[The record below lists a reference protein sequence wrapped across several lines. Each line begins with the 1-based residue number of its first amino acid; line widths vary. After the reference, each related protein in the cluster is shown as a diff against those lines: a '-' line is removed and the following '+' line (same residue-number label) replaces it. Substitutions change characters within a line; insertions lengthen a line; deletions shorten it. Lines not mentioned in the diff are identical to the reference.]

1 MAKYLDMNGL
11 TYLWSQFKLLLSN
24 KVDNIEGKTLS
35 TNDYTTSEKE
45 KLNQIEANANNYVHP
60 ISGVTASSYTKITVD
75 ENGHVTAGSNP
86 TTLSGYGITDAATK
100 THNHTSNDIT
110 SLDASKLTGTIS
122 IDRLPSGA
130 LERLVVVSTDTDRF
144 ALTTANIQKGDT
156 VKVTSTGYM
165 YYVVD
170 DGSLNSED
178 GYEIYTA
185 GTATSVDWSG
195 IINKPTTY
203 TPTDHTHLKT
213 EITDFPASLKNP
225 NAITFNI
232 NGTNT
237 SYDGS
242 VARTITINESALG
255 ITSIS
260 NSEIDTIIASN

>member
-1 MAKYLDMNGL
+1 M
-11 TYLWSQFKLLLSN
+11 
-24 KVDNIEGKTLS
+24 
-35 TNDYTTSEKE
+35 
-45 KLNQIEANANNYVHP
+45 
-60 ISGVTASSYTKITVD
+60 
-75 ENGHVTAGSNP
+75 
-86 TTLSGYGITDAATK
+86 
-100 THNHTSNDIT
+100 
-110 SLDASKLTGTIS
+110 
-122 IDRLPSGA
+122 
-130 LERLVVVSTDTDRF
+130 VVVATDTDRF
-144 ALTTANIQKGDT
+144 ALTTAKIQKGDT

-170 DGSLNSED
+170 DSKLSSED

-195 IINKPTTY
+195 VTNKPTTY

-242 VARTITINESALG
+242 VARTITINESVLG
-255 ITSIS
+255 ITAIS
-260 NSEIDTIIASN
+260 NTEIDTIITNN